1 MTWPSIGDYA
11 VIGNCR
17 TVALVS
23 RDGAIEWLCLPN
35 FSSPSVFAAILDRSA
50 GHFTIR
56 PQGRYETTRRYLP
69 ESNVLETT
77 FRIEGG
83 AVLRLTDC
91 MPLPAQP
98 DGDLETL
105 AELDPQHEVL
115 RHVECLAGEVD
126 VHLACAP
133 RPAYGR
139 ESVRFR
145 RRGKLG
151 WQACDCRF
159 GAFLNTDIDVQP
171 QDDGSLRGTARL
183 RAGEERWASFCYDE
197 SEASVVAPLG
207 RWAKRRLD
215 DTIGWWRWWAR
226 KCRYGGEYRDAVL
239 RSALTLKLL
248 NSATSGAVLAAPTTS
263 LPEAIGG
270 ARNWDY
276 RYCWLRDSALVLY
289 AFFRLG
295 FLEEGDG
302 FLGWLLH
309 ATRLTWPN
317 LQVMYDLYGETRLT
331 ERELPHL
338 EGYRGSRPVRI
349 GNGAHEQL
357 QLDVYGELVAAVAEY
372 VRAGGEL
379 DGTERRMLAGLARTV
394 CTLWRKPDH
403 GIWETR
409 REARHHTYSK
419 AMCWVAIDRL
429 RKLELGLDRQA
440 LERECIA
447 IREDIEANGFSA
459 ECNSYV
465 GYYGAREP
473 DASLLLLA
481 RHGYCAP
488 ETPQMRGTYEF
499 VTRTLSRGGLLRR
512 FPTASAYDGVHGSE
526 NVFAPCSFWAAEY
539 LANVGRRAEAKAL
552 FERLLGY
559 ANDVGLYA
567 EEIVAE
573 TGEAIGNFPQA
584 FTHVSM
590 VSAAMALTV
599 EKTDRP
605 PLSSEAR

>member
-1 MTWPSIGDYA
+1 MAFPSIGDYA

-23 RDGAIEWLCLPN
+23 RDGAIEWLCLPT
-35 FSSPSVFAAILDRSA
+35 FSSPSVFGAILDRAA
-50 GHFTIR
+50 GHFSIR
-56 PQGRYETTRRYLP
+56 PRGRYTVSRRYLP

-77 FRIEGG
+77 FHVEGG

-98 DGDLETL
+98 DGDLQTMP
-105 AELDPQHEVL
+105 ELDPQHELL
-115 RHVECLAGEVD
+115 RHVECLSGE
-126 VHLACAP
+126 LEAALEFAP

-151 WQACDCRF
+151 WQACDCHF
-159 GAFLNTDIDVQP
+159 GTFLNTDIDVQP
-171 QDDGSLRGTARL
+171 ADDGSLRGTVRL
-183 RAGEERWASFCYDE
+183 RAGDERWASFCYDE

-207 RWAKRRLD
+207 RWAQRRLD
-215 DTIGWWRWWAR
+215 NTAGWWRWWAR
-226 KCRYGGEYRDAVL
+226 RCRYEGGYRDAVL

-248 NSATSGAVLAAPTTS
+248 NNATSGAVLAAPTTS

-270 ARNWDY
+270 GRNWDY
-276 RYCWLRDSALVLY
+276 RFCWLRDSALVLY

-295 FLEEGDG
+295 FLDEGDG

-309 ATRLTWPN
+309 ATRLTWPK

-331 ERELPHL
+331 ERELAHL
-338 EGYRGSRPVRI
+338 GGYRGSRPVRV
-349 GNGAHEQL
+349 GNGAHAQR
-357 QLDVYGELVAAVAEY
+357 QLDIYGELVAAVAEY

-379 DGTERRMLAGLARTV
+379 DSIERGMLAGLARTV
-394 CTLWRKPDH
+394 CALWRKPDH

-429 RKLELGLDRQA
+429 RRLELGLDAAA

-447 IREDIEANGFSA
+447 IREDIEAHGFSPA
-459 ECNSYV
+459 RNSYV
-465 GYYGAREP
+465 GYYGGEEP

-488 ETPQMRGTYEF
+488 EDPRMRGTYEF
-499 VTRTLSRGGLLRR
+499 VTGMLSHDGLLKR
-512 FPTASAYDGVHGSE
+512 FPTASAYDGVHGAE
-526 NVFAPCSFWAAEY
+526 NIFAPCSFWAAEY
-539 LANVGRRAEAKAL
+539 LANVGRRAEAKQL
-552 FERLLGY
+552 FERLLGC
-559 ANDVGLYA
+559 ANDVGLFA
-567 EEIVAE
+567 EEIVPG
-573 TGEAIGNFPQA
+573 TGEPIGNFPQA
-584 FTHVSM
+584 FSHVSM
-590 VSAAMALTV
+590 ISAAMALTV
-599 EKTDRP
+599 EKT
-605 PLSSEAR
+605 A